1 MLGVIVDGK
10 KNRNARALSKL
21 GASKGGK
28 ARASV
33 LTPEQRSEIARKAV
47 KTRWAKEKGIPLEED
62 GGQVLNPLRQG
73 QSESG
78 LGVLPI
84 EPSERVS
91 LFHGEVLFGDIRVPC
106 HVLNDG
112 SRVIAQREVIKAL
125 TKQEK
130 PSGTISRIIGTSSL
144 APYIDAD
151 KITSKVIQFRLSGSG
166 HQMLAFGYEAT
177 LLIEICEAFLKARD
191 GGVLSEAQL
200 RVAHHAEVILRSC
213 AKVGI
218 IALIDEA
225 TGYQAVREEQA
236 LQLKLQAFIAEE
248 MQEWARLFPEEFWV
262 QLARLES
269 VHYSPR
275 NRPIRWGKYV
285 MAFVYDAV
293 DKDVGEELRK
303 KNPNPHFKQNLHQWL
318 KEYGREKVRDH
329 LHEVLGVMKTC
340 HDMGDFRRK
349 FGYVFK
355 KSPLQLTF
363 FDLVDTLSYR
373 S

>member
-1 MLGVIVDGK
+1 MEGK
-10 KNRNARALSKL
+10 LSRHARALAKI

-33 LTPEQRSEIARKAV
+33 LTPEQRQKIARKAV
-47 KTRWAKEKGIPLEED
+47 RTRWAKEKGQPPPDNDE
-62 GGQVLNPLRQG
+62 GQVFNLLRQDQG
-73 QSESG
+73 EAR
-78 LGVLPI
+78 LDVLPI
-84 EPSERVS
+84 EPSEQVS
-91 LFHGEVLFGDIRVPC
+91 LFHGEVLFGDISVPC

-125 TKQEK
+125 TRQER
-130 PSGTISRIIGTSSL
+130 PSGTISRIIGSSSL
-144 APYIDAD
+144 APYIDVD
-151 KITSKVIQFRLSGSG
+151 KITSKVIQFRLSGPG

-177 LLIEICEAFLKARD
+177 LLVEICEAFLRARD
-191 GGVLSEAQL
+191 GGALSEAQL

-225 TGYQAVREEQA
+225 TGYQAVREKQA

-248 MQEWARLFPEEFWV
+248 MQEWARLFPEDFWV

-303 KNPNPHFKQNLHQWL
+303 RNPSPHFRKNHHQWL
-318 KEYGREKVRDH
+318 KEFGREKVRDH
-329 LHEVLGVMKTC
+329 LNQVLGVMKMC
-340 HDMGDFRRK
+340 RDMDDFNRH
-349 FGYVFK
+349 FDYVFK
-355 KSPLQLTF
+355 KQPLQLTF
-363 FDLVDTLSYR
+363 FDLAESYYHN
-373 S
+373 

>member
-1 MLGVIVDGK
+1 MADK
-10 KNRNARALSKL
+10 PNRNARALAKM

-47 KTRWAKEKGIPLEED
+47 RTRWAKEKGIPLEED
-62 GGQVLNPLRQG
+62 EGQVFNPLRQDQG
-73 QSESG
+73 ESR
-78 LGVLPI
+78 LAVLTV
-84 EPSERVS
+84 EPSEKVS
-91 LFHGEVLFGDIRVPC
+91 LFNGEVSFGDITIPC

-125 TKQEK
+125 TRQEK
-130 PSGTISRIIGTSSL
+130 PSGTISRVIGVSSL
-144 APYIDAD
+144 TPYIDVD
-151 KITSKVIQFRLSGSG
+151 EVTSKVIQFRVSGAGHRMLS
-166 HQMLAFGYEAT
+166 FGYEAT
-177 LLIEICEAFLKARD
+177 LLVEICEGFLDARD
-191 GGVLSEAQL
+191 KGSLSEAQL
-200 RVAHHAEVILRSC
+200 RIAHRAEVILRSC
-213 AKVGI
+213 AKIGI

-225 TGYQAVREEQA
+225 TGYQEVREKQA

-248 MQEWARLFPEEFWV
+248 MQEWARLFPKEFWV

-269 VHYSPR
+269 IHYSPR
-275 NRPIRWGKYV
+275 NRPLRWGRYV

-293 DKDVGEELRK
+293 DKDVGRELRK

-318 KEYGREKVRDH
+318 KGYGREKMRDH

-340 HDMGDFRRK
+340 HDMADFRRK

-363 FDLVDTLSYR
+363 FDLTDMPASR
-373 S
+373 N